1 MQYSFCSRHV
11 CFGKMV
17 KDSAI
22 VQPNYHVHK
31 DIMTIEAEESREH
44 GYHKC

>member
-1 MQYSFCSRHV
+1 MQYSFCSCHV